1 MNNTFTAF
9 WVHENTDGKF
19 TSEVR
24 EVPFS
29 KLPDNDVL
37 IRVHYSSLNYKDTLS
52 ASGNKGVTR
61 NYPFVPGIDASG
73 EVVED
78 RSSTFAA
85 GQKVIVTGYDLGMNT
100 FGGFGSYIRV
110 PKDWVVP
117 LPGKLSLK
125 NAMVYGTAG
134 YTAAYGIL
142 RLQRELIQPG
152 IHPVLVTGATGGVGS
167 MAVYQLAQSGYE
179 VIAATGKTDQKDL
192 LTALGATQ
200 VIHRDEVYPEKK
212 ALLNKG
218 RYHGAIET
226 VGGKM
231 LEALIPQ
238 MEPDGA
244 IACCGN
250 ILGHELHTN
259 VYPFILRGVSLLGID
274 SGITKM
280 PLRLKIWGLVA
291 NYANTFPDNY
301 YRVID
306 PEELQK
312 EIDQML
318 KGSQA
323 GRVVIKHPVN
333 IRG

>member
-9 WVHENTDGKF
+9 WVQENKDGMF
-19 TSEVR
+19 TSQVR
-24 EVPFS
+24 ELPFS
-29 KLPDNDVL
+29 KLPENDVL
-37 IRVHYSSLNYKDTLS
+37 IRVHYSSLNYKDALS
-52 ASGNKGVTR
+52 ASGNKGVTK

-78 RSSTFAA
+78 RTSTFSK
-85 GQKVIVTGYDLGMNT
+85 GEKVIVTGYDLGMNT

-110 PKDWVVP
+110 SKDWVVP
-117 LPGKLSLK
+117 LPEKLSLK
-125 NAMVYGTAG
+125 TAMIYGTAG

-152 IHPVLVTGATGGVGS
+152 THPVLVTGATGGVGS
-167 MAVYQLAQSGYE
+167 MAVYQLARSGYE
-179 VIAATGKTDQKDL
+179 VIAATGKTDQEEL
-192 LTALGATQ
+192 LTALGAAQ
-200 VIHRDEVYPEKK
+200 VIHRDEVYPEKQS
-212 ALLNKG
+212 LLNKG
-218 RYHGAIET
+218 HYHGVIET

-238 MEPDGA
+238 MKPDGA

-280 PLRLKIWGLVA
+280 PLRLKIWDQIAGYENNFPE
-291 NYANTFPDNY
+291 NYCK
-301 YRVID
+301 VIE
-306 PEELQK
+306 PERLQI
-312 EIDQML
+312 EIDRML
-318 KGSQA
+318 QGAQT
-323 GRVVIKHPVN
+323 GRVVIEHSAN
-333 IRG
+333 NRD